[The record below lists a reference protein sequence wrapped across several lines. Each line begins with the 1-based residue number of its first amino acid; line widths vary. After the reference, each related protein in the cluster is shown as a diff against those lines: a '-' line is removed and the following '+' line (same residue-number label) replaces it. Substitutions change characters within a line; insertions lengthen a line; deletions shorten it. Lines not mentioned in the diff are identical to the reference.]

1 MISVSKLLCGLDA
14 ESDGLRYDAADDS
27 SKSQITERRQ
37 RKPVV
42 VWNTTKRC
50 NLRCEHCYAA
60 ADTEGAPGEL
70 STAEGKALIDDLAEY
85 GIPVL
90 LFSGGEPLVRED
102 LAELVSYADDSGLR
116 PVLSTNG
123 TLLTRERARR
133 LQDAGLKYAGISV
146 DGLRE
151 RNDRIRGEEGAF
163 DAAVRGIEACLDV
176 GLKTGLRYT
185 ITEHNVVDLEGV
197 VDLLVDVGLDRFCF
211 YHLDYGGRGADI
223 SDVDLTPEATREAV
237 TRLCDLTREYHAAG
251 EEIETLLVGNY
262 ADAGYLVEYAG
273 REFGDDRAEL
283 IREYLLRNGGDPA
296 GERIA
301 DVDPVGNVHLT
312 QFWQGYALGN
322 VRDRSFGAIWSD
334 ESNPLLAALR
344 NREQHLKGKCRDCGY
359 QDICRGG
366 SRLRALAAHDDP
378 FAPDPKCYLTD
389 TERSRDWDADREWS
403 WEVDETPDR
412 KEEKA
417 SG

>member
-1 MISVSKLLCGLDA
+1 MISVSKLLCDLDA
-14 ESDGLRYDAADDS
+14 ESDGLRYDAAAG
-27 SKSQITERRQ
+27 SKEPQITEDHQQ
-37 RKPVV
+37 RPVV

-50 NLRCEHCYAA
+50 NLYCEHCYAA
-60 ADTEGAPGEL
+60 ADQEGAPNEL
-70 STAEGKALIDDLAEY
+70 STAEGKALIDDLAEF
-85 GIPVL
+85 GVPVL

-102 LAELVSYADDSGLR
+102 LTELVAHAVESGIR

-123 TLLTRERARR
+123 TLLTRENARA
-133 LQDAGLKYAGISV
+133 LKEAGLKYAGISV
-146 DGLRE
+146 DGLPE

-185 ITEHNVVDLEGV
+185 ITEHNVEDLEGV
-197 VDLLVDVGLDRFCF
+197 VDLLVDVGVDRFCF

-223 SDVDLTPEATREAV
+223 SDVDLSPEATRKAV
-237 TRLCDLTREYHAAG
+237 TDLCDLTREYHDAG

-262 ADAGYLVEYAG
+262 ADAGHLVEYAD
-273 REFGDDRAEL
+273 REIGTDRARL
-283 IREYLLRNGGDPA
+283 IRNHLERNGGDPT

-312 QFWQGYALGN
+312 QFWQGYSPGN

-334 ESNPLLAALR
+334 ESNPLLGALR
-344 NREQHLKGKCRDCGY
+344 ERETRLTGRCGDCVY

-366 SRLRALAAHDDP
+366 SRLRALAAHNDP
-378 FAPDPKCYLTD
+378 FAPDPKCYLTEG
-389 TERSRDWDADREWS
+389 ERDGSEAMSRIRGESSAD
-403 WEVDETPDR
+403 
-412 KEEKA
+412 
-417 SG
+417 

>member
-14 ESDGLRYDAADDS
+14 ESDGLRYDAAADS
-27 SKSQITERRQ
+27 AEPQITERKQ
-37 RKPVV
+37 RRPVV

-60 ADTEGAPGEL
+60 ADAEGAPGEL
-70 STAEGKALIDDLAEY
+70 STAEGKGLIDDLAEF
-85 GIPVL
+85 GVPVL

-102 LAELVSYADDSGLR
+102 LPELVAYATDRGIR

-123 TLLTRERARR
+123 TLLTRDRVRELKR
-133 LQDAGLKYAGISV
+133 AGLQYAGISV
-146 DGLRE
+146 DGLRD

-185 ITEHNVVDLEGV
+185 ITEHNVADLEGV
-197 VDLLVDVGLDRFCF
+197 VDLLADVGVDRFCF

-223 SDVDLTPEATREAV
+223 SDIDLTPAATREAV
-237 TRLCDLTREYHAAG
+237 TRLCDLTREYHAGG

-262 ADAGYLVEYAG
+262 ADAAHLVEYAARELG
-273 REFGDDRAEL
+273 REQAEL
-283 IREYLLRNGGDPA
+283 IYEYLRRNGGDPA
-296 GERIA
+296 GERVA

-322 VRDRSFGAIWSD
+322 VRDRPFGAIWSD
-334 ESNPLLAALR
+334 ESNPLVERLR
-344 NREQHLKGKCRDCGY
+344 SREEHLQGTCRDCAY
-359 QDICRGG
+359 RDICRGG
-366 SRLRALAAHDDP
+366 SRLRALAVHDDP

-389 TERSRDWDADREWS
+389 EERSTIAID
-403 WEVDETPDR
+403 
-412 KEEKA
+412 
-417 SG
+417 G